1 MARVKRNAK
10 KLLQAEGCAGDVE
23 VSLVLTDDKNIQVLN
38 RRYLDKDR
46 PTDVLAFAQ
55 DEEEEELLEGQTR
68 LLGDVIVS
76 VETAK
81 RQADERRKTLDDE
94 LDLLVSHGLLHLLGY
109 DDTTDEERESMNR
122 RVAEILGEGIAK

>member
-1 MARVKRNAK
+1 M
-10 KLLQAEGCAGDVE
+10 
-23 VSLVLTDDKNIQVLN
+23 TDDKNIQELN